1 MQVKPR
7 KYGLIFLILFLSLNH
22 STYLQAQTLKV
33 LDENNKP
40 VIGAS
45 AYTNDLNY
53 SILSDSS
60 GVLDFATFPDSSS
73 VIVSFYGFQP
83 IDLMLDA
90 TLPKKIH
97 LEPISFLFNE
107 FVLVGDDKRP
117 LTQQIQQID
126 ILKPKSIGSY
136 QAQTPAELLENSG
149 KVFVQ
154 KSQMGGG
161 SPILRGFEASRILLV
176 VDGIKMNNAIYRSG
190 HLQNSITL
198 NNQALEQVEIIQ
210 GPASLLYGSDA
221 LGGVI
226 HYKTCDPKLKLK
238 DSTKTYSG
246 SLSTSYN
253 SVNGGTIISSLN
265 EISGKRFASL
275 SIISLSNFNNLKT
288 GRKGIED
295 VPDTWRRFTY
305 QDFINGQDTIIAN
318 VDLIQPEKD
327 QSHVLIG
334 TAYQQVD
341 LLQKLRYKPTEDL
354 EIGLNIQYS
363 QSSDIPRYDQLSE
376 TVNGQFRF
384 GEWNYGPQIRGLAA
398 LKINY
403 KASSGLFDESQ
414 LTMGYQDIEESRIR
428 RKFNEGNRVHNIEK
442 LNVWSANWVF
452 QKQLKSNLKQSLFY
466 GIDAQLN
473 KLESGGF
480 TEQLFGEDP
489 EIFYSRYP
497 SGKANAYNMGAF
509 ANYLIKDKSGNKQL
523 NAGLRASVHHTDLI
537 FENTID
543 FSWPQHYTDG
553 SLNINNHALVASF
566 AYKQKLKPKT
576 EINLSLSNAFR
587 APNIDDLG
595 KIRIKGNFVNMPNPN
610 ISPEKAITADFGIA
624 SSFKK
629 LEISTNAFCTL
640 AKDLL
645 VRQIAEETLIPEY
658 ISLVNTNVTNGFI
671 TGLTAQLDL
680 KINEQLSLSYT
691 GGYTKGRYNYK
702 DADLNIDTL
711 VAIGHIPP
719 LYGSGSVRWSN
730 KQFECALIHRFNG
743 KKRLEDYEV
752 LTISRDTEG
761 NNTINREGS
770 SDNIEYGF
778 VESNG
783 NETIYKD
790 LPSWQT
796 FNLYVSWKT
805 LHQRVFL
812 SVENIFDKHYRTF
825 SSGLSAPGR
834 NIALGLIFNY

>member
-1 MQVKPR
+1 MQVKLR
-7 KYGLIFLILFLSLNH
+7 KYWSIFLILFFSLNT
-22 STYLQAQTLKV
+22 SNLLQAQRVKV
-33 LDENNKP
+33 VDEKNKP
-40 VIGAS
+40 VVGAS

-60 GVLDFATFPDSSS
+60 GVLDFAAFPDTSS

-83 IDLMLDA
+83 VDLSLDA
-90 TLPKKIH
+90 SLPKKIH
-97 LEPISFLFNE
+97 LEPIRSLFNE

-117 LTQQIQQID
+117 LTQQIRQID

-226 HYKTCDPKLKLK
+226 HYKTLDPKLKSK
-238 DSTKTYSG
+238 STNKTYSG

-253 SVNGGTIISSLN
+253 SVNEGTIISSKN

-275 SIISLSNFNNLKT
+275 SIVSLSNFNNLKT

-295 VPDTWRRFTY
+295 VPDTWRRFNY
-305 QDFINGQDTIIAN
+305 QDFINSQDTTISTIN
-318 VDLIQPEKD
+318 QDEPEKD
-327 QSHVLIG
+327 QSHILVG

-341 LLQKLRYKPTEDL
+341 ILQKFRYKPNNNLD
-354 EIGLNIQYS
+354 IGLNIQYS

-376 TVNGQFRF
+376 IVNGQFRF
-384 GEWNYGPQIRGLAA
+384 AEWNYGPQIRGLAA

-403 KASSGLFDESQ
+403 KTSSRLFDESQ
-414 LTMGYQDIEESRIR
+414 LTLAYQNIEESRIR

-442 LNVWSANWVF
+442 LDVWSANWVF
-452 QKQLKSNLKQSLFY
+452 QKQLKSSLKQSLFY

-480 TEQLFGEDP
+480 TEQLFGQNP
-489 EIFYSRYP
+489 EVFYSRYP
-497 SGKANAYNMGAF
+497 SGKATANNMGVF

-523 NAGLRASVHHTDLI
+523 NAGLRASAHLTNLI
-537 FENTID
+537 FENTTD
-543 FSWPQHYTDG
+543 FSWPQNYTDG
-553 SLNINNHALVASF
+553 SLNINNQAVVASL
-566 AYKQKLKPKT
+566 AYKQKLKQKT
-576 EINLSLSNAFR
+576 EINLALSNAFR

-595 KIRIKGNFVNMPNPN
+595 KIRIKGNFVNIPNPN
-610 ISPEKAITADFGIA
+610 ISPEKAVTADFGIA
-624 SSFKK
+624 TSFKK
-629 LEISTNAFCTL
+629 FNIRTNAFYTL

-645 VRQIAEETLIPEY
+645 VRQIAEEIIIPGY
-658 ISLVNTNVTNGFI
+658 TSLVNTNANNGFI
-671 TGLTAQLDL
+671 AGFTTQLDL
-680 KINEQLSLSYT
+680 QIQEHLTISYT
-691 GGYTKGRYNYK
+691 AGYTKGRTNYK
-702 DADLNIDTL
+702 DPNLSIDTL
-711 VAIGHIPP
+711 VAMGHIPP
-719 LYGSGSVRWSN
+719 LYGSGSIRWSN

-761 NNTINREGS
+761 NNIINREGS

-778 VESNG
+778 IELNG

-790 LPSWQT
+790 LPFWQT

-805 LHQRVFL
+805 VHQRVFL
-812 SVENIFDKHYRTF
+812 SVENIFDNHYRTF

>member
-7 KYGLIFLILFLSLNH
+7 KYGLIFLILFLSLSL

-45 AYTNDLNY
+45 AYTNDLDY

-60 GVLDFATFPDSSS
+60 GVLDFITFPDSSS

-83 IDLMLDA
+83 VNLILDE
-90 TLPKKIH
+90 TLPKKIY
-97 LEPISFLFNE
+97 LEPVSFLFNE

-117 LTQQIQQID
+117 LTQQIRQID
-126 ILKPKSIGSY
+126 ILEPKSIGSY

-176 VDGIKMNNAIYRSG
+176 VDGVKMNNAIYRSG

-198 NNQALEQVEIIQ
+198 NNQALKQVEIIQ

-226 HYKTCDPKLKLK
+226 HYKTRDPKLK
-238 DSTKTYSG
+238 DINSNGTYSG

-275 SIISLSNFNNLKT
+275 SIISLSNFNNLET
-288 GRKGIED
+288 GRKGIEE

-305 QDFINGQDTIIAN
+305 QDFINGKDTTRTN
-318 VDLIQPEKD
+318 SNPNHLEKD
-327 QSHVLIG
+327 QSNTLVG

-341 LLQKLRYKPTEDL
+341 LLQKLRYKPNKNL

-376 TVNGQFRF
+376 IENGQFRF
-384 GEWNYGPQIRGLAA
+384 AEWNYGPQIRGLAA
-398 LKINY
+398 LEINY
-403 KASSGLFDESQ
+403 KVPSRFFDESR
-414 LTMGYQDIEESRIR
+414 LTLAYQDIEESRIR
-428 RKFNEGNRVHNIEK
+428 RKFNDGNRVHNIEK
-442 LNVWSANWVF
+442 LDVWSANWVF
-452 QKQLKSNLKQSLFY
+452 QKQLKSNLKQRLFY
-466 GIDAQLN
+466 GIDAQIN

-480 TEQLFGEDP
+480 TEHIFDQNP
-489 EIFYSRYP
+489 EVFYSRYP
-497 SGKANAYNMGAF
+497 SGKANADNMGAF
-509 ANYLIKDKSGNKQL
+509 VNYLIKDKSGNKQL
-523 NAGLRASVHHTDLI
+523 NAGLRSSVHLTNLI
-537 FENTID
+537 FENTTD
-543 FSWPQHYTDG
+543 FSWPQNYTDG
-553 SLNINNHALVASF
+553 SLNINNQALVASL
-566 AYKQKLKPKT
+566 AYKQKLKQKT
-576 EINLSLSNAFR
+576 EINLSVSNAFR

-595 KIRIKGNFVNMPNPN
+595 KIRIKGNYVNIPNPT
-610 ISPEKAITADFGIA
+610 ISPEKAITTDFGIV
-624 SSFKK
+624 SSFNK
-629 LEISTNAFCTL
+629 LNIRANAFYTL

-645 VRQIAEETLIPEY
+645 VRQIAEETIIPDY
-658 ISLVNTNVTNGFI
+658 TSLVNTNANNGFI
-671 TGLTAQLDL
+671 TGITAQLDL
-680 KINEQLSLSYT
+680 QINEHLIISYT
-691 GGYTKGRYNYK
+691 GGYTRGRYNYI
-702 DADLNIDTL
+702 DSNLNIDTL
-711 VAIGHIPP
+711 VAMGHIPP
-719 LYGSGSVRWSN
+719 LYGSGSIRWS
-730 KQFECALIHRFNG
+730 KRQFECALIHRFNG

-761 NNTINREGS
+761 NNIINREGS

-778 VESNG
+778 IESNG

-796 FNLYVSWKT
+796 FNLHVSWKT
-805 LHQRVFL
+805 VHQRVFL
-812 SVENIFDKHYRTF
+812 SIENIFDKHYRTF